1 MIHVFIP
8 LTFFFLT
15 LIIYLIIKIQIDKGL
30 FQSRIQYLEQ
40 IIQQLSVEQ
49 KIQKNQLILSEELK
63 KKIHDVSSTLSQDI
77 YELNYKLVE
86 GLYTKE

>member
-40 IIQQLSVEQ
+40 IIQQLSAEQ
-49 KIQKNQLILSEELK
+49 KLQKNQLILSEELK
-63 KKIHDVSSTLSQDI
+63 KKINDVNSTLSQDI

-86 GLYTKE
+86 GLYSKE